1 MLEIPDD
8 LANSKTNLVLLV
20 RAQIHLWTLA
30 QETQKWQPLKIMFNE
45 KQNNFALMFWLANYE
60 NSHLITLQIL
70 RKLSV
75 KAL

>member
-8 LANSKTNLVLLV
+8 LANSKTNSVLLM

-75 KAL
+75 KTL